1 MIDDHEAERLLFAL
15 GYSQDTPPKT
25 QATRVGAALIFAIET
40 ALRAGEICALKWK
53 DVQTSKRFLRVTGSE
68 IGGGKTDAAKRDVPL
83 SQEALRI
90 LAQLEQGKDE
100 TDSVFRISSTQ
111 NLDATFRRAKTS
123 AAIEDLHF
131 HDSRHTAI
139 TRLAK
144 KLDVLALARMVGHRD
159 LRMLQIYYNESAED
173 MAGRL
178 D

>member
-1 MIDDHEAERLLFAL
+1 M
-15 GYSQDTPPKT
+15 
-25 QATRVGAALIFAIET
+25 
-40 ALRAGEICALKWK
+40 
-53 DVQTSKRFLRVTGSE
+53 
-68 IGGGKTDAAKRDVPL
+68 GGGKTDAAKRDVPL

-90 LAQLEQGKDE
+90 IAQLESGKDE

-111 NLDATFRRAKTS
+111 NLDAAFRRAKAL
-123 AAIEDLHF
+123 AAIDDLHF